1 MEYKLKQFLLLEMLS
16 FISLGSGSSGN
27 SALVYT
33 EKTFILV
40 DAGIS
45 AKQLRIRL
53 GDAGVD
59 PGRLD
64 GILITHEHGDHTRGL
79 EVFCRKLDVPIYCNA
94 VTRESLS
101 SNVSSATTWRI
112 IECGDPFSIGDILI
126 NGFPVMHDAVDP
138 MGFIF
143 EKNGKKFGFVSDVGH
158 VTEIMKSTLSDVDTL
173 FIEANYDEILLQND
187 ERRPWSL
194 KQRIA
199 SRHGHLS
206 NKQAAEF
213 IGSIAREGSLERVVL
228 AHLSEDCNS
237 PKIAKAEII
246 LALSMKGI
254 SGVEVICAKR
264 DQVSGPFT
272 VEGFGEED
280 AQFDKRGDYSQGEFT
295 LFD

>member
-1 MEYKLKQFLLLEMLS
+1 MLS
-16 FISLGSGSSGN
+16 LISLGSGSSGN
-27 SALVYT
+27 RALVYT
-33 EKTFILV
+33 EKTFVLV

-53 GDAGVD
+53 NDVEVD
-59 PGRLD
+59 PDQLD

-79 EVFCRKLDVPIYCNA
+79 EVFCRKLDIPIYCYA

-101 SNVSSATTWRI
+101 LYVNSAETWRI
-112 IECGDPFSIGDILI
+112 IECGDSFSIGDILI

-143 EKNGKKFGFVSDVGH
+143 QKNGRKLGFVSDVGH
-158 VTEIMKSTLSDVDTL
+158 VTEIMKSILSEVETI
-173 FIEANYDEILLQND
+173 FIEANYDETMLQND

-206 NKQAAEF
+206 NKQAAEL
-213 IGSIAREGSLERVVL
+213 IGSIAGEGKLERVVL

-237 PKIAKAEII
+237 PEIAKAEII

-264 DQVSGPFT
+264 DQVSGPFM
-272 VEGFGEED
+272 VECSTKQNAELDEGGN
-280 AQFDKRGDYSQGEFT
+280 YSQGEFT

>member
-1 MEYKLKQFLLLEMLS
+1 MLS

-33 EKTFILV
+33 EKTFVLV

-53 GDAGVD
+53 KDVGVD
-59 PGRLD
+59 PDKLD

-101 SNVSSATTWRI
+101 SNVSSAEIWRI
-112 IECGDPFSIGDILI
+112 IECGDSFSVGDIVI

-143 EKNGKKFGFVSDVGH
+143 EKNGKKLGFVSDVGH
-158 VTEIMKSTLSDVDTL
+158 VTEVMKSTLSVVDTI
-173 FIEANYDEILLQND
+173 FIEANYDETLLQND

-206 NKQAAEF
+206 NKQAAELV
-213 IGSIAREGSLERVVL
+213 GSIVGGGMLQRVVL
-228 AHLSEDCNS
+228 AHLSQDCNS
-237 PKIAKAEII
+237 PEIAKAEII

-264 DQVSGPFT
+264 DQVSGPFM
-272 VEGFGEED
+272 VECSDEKD
-280 AQFDKRGDYSQGEFT
+280 AQFYEGGDYSQGEFI

>member
-1 MEYKLKQFLLLEMLS
+1 MLS

-33 EKTFILV
+33 EKTFVLV

-53 GDAGVD
+53 KDVGVD
-59 PGRLD
+59 PDKLD
-64 GILITHEHGDHTRGL
+64 GILITHEHGDHTKGL

-101 SNVSSATTWRI
+101 SNVSSAETWRI
-112 IECGDPFSIGDILI
+112 IECGDPFSVGDIVI

-143 EKNGKKFGFVSDVGH
+143 EKNGKKLGFVSDVGY
-158 VTEIMKSTLSDVDTL
+158 VTEVMKSTLSVVDTI
-173 FIEANYDEILLQND
+173 FIEANYDETLLQND

-206 NKQAAEF
+206 NKQVAELV
-213 IGSIAREGSLERVVL
+213 GSIAEGGMLQRVVL

-237 PKIAKAEII
+237 PEIAKAEMI

-264 DQVSGPFT
+264 DQVSGPFM
-272 VEGFGEED
+272 VECSDEKD
-280 AQFDKRGDYSQGEFT
+280 AQFYEGGDYSQGEFI

>member
-1 MEYKLKQFLLLEMLS
+1 MLS

-33 EKTFILV
+33 QKTFILV

-53 GDAGVD
+53 NDVGVD
-59 PGRLD
+59 PERLD

-79 EVFCRKLDVPIYCNA
+79 EVFCRKSKVPIYCNA
-94 VTRESLS
+94 VTREALS
-101 SNVSSATTWRI
+101 SDISSAETWHI
-112 IECGDPFSIGDILI
+112 IECGDPFSVGDIMI
-126 NGFPVMHDAVDP
+126 EGFPVMHDAVDP

-143 EKNGKKFGFVSDVGH
+143 EKNDKKLGFVSDAGH
-158 VTEIMKSTLSDVDTL
+158 VTEVMKSALSEIDTI
-173 FIEANYDEILLQND
+173 FIESNYDETLLQND

-206 NKQAAEF
+206 NKQAAELVA
-213 IGSIAREGSLERVVL
+213 SIAGGSMLQRVVL

-237 PKIAKAEII
+237 PEIAKAEII

-264 DQVSGPFT
+264 DQVSGPFM
-272 VEGFGEED
+272 VECSDEG
-280 AQFDKRGDYSQGEFT
+280 GDYSQGEFT

>member
-1 MEYKLKQFLLLEMLS
+1 MLS
-16 FISLGSGSSGN
+16 LISLGSGSSGN

-33 EKTFILV
+33 EKTFVLV

-53 GDAGVD
+53 NDVDVD
-59 PGRLD
+59 PDQLD

-79 EVFCRKLDVPIYCNA
+79 EVFCRKLDIPIYCNA

-101 SNVSSATTWRI
+101 LNVSSAETWRI
-112 IECGDPFSIGDILI
+112 IECGDSFSIGDILI

-143 EKNGKKFGFVSDVGH
+143 QKNGRKLGFVSDVGH
-158 VTEIMKSTLSDVDTL
+158 VTEIMKSILSEVETI
-173 FIEANYDEILLQND
+173 FIEANYDETMLQND

-206 NKQAAEF
+206 NKQAAEL
-213 IGSIAREGSLERVVL
+213 IGSIAWGGKLERVVL

-237 PKIAKAEII
+237 PEIAKAEII

-264 DQVSGPFT
+264 DQVSGPFM
-272 VEGFGEED
+272 VECSTKQNAELDEGGN
-280 AQFDKRGDYSQGEFT
+280 YSQGEFT

>member
-1 MEYKLKQFLLLEMLS
+1 MLS
-16 FISLGSGSSGN
+16 LVSLGSGSSGN

-33 EKTFILV
+33 QKTFILV

-45 AKQLRIRL
+45 AKQLRLRL
-53 GDAGVD
+53 NDVGVD
-59 PGRLD
+59 PDRLD

-79 EVFCRKLDVPIYCNA
+79 EVFCRKLNVHSYCNA
-94 VTRESLS
+94 VTRESLLS
-101 SNVSSATTWRI
+101 DVTSADTWRI
-112 IECGDPFSIGDILI
+112 IECGDPFLVGDILI

-143 EKNGKKFGFVSDVGH
+143 EKNKKKLGFVSDVGH
-158 VTEIMKSTLSDVDTL
+158 VTEVMKSTLSAIDTI
-173 FIEANYDEILLQND
+173 FIEANYDEALLQND

-206 NKQAAEF
+206 NRQAAELVA
-213 IGSIAREGSLERVVL
+213 SIAGRGVLQRVIL

-237 PKIAKAEII
+237 PEIAKAEII

-264 DQVSGPFT
+264 DRVSGPFM
-272 VEGFGEED
+272 VECSDEEGGE
-280 AQFDKRGDYSQGEFT
+280 GYSQSEFT

>member
-1 MEYKLKQFLLLEMLS
+1 MLS

-33 EKTFILV
+33 EKTFVLV

-53 GDAGVD
+53 KDVGVD
-59 PGRLD
+59 PDKLD
-64 GILITHEHGDHTRGL
+64 GILITHEHGDHTKGL

-101 SNVSSATTWRI
+101 SNVSSAEIWRI
-112 IECGDPFSIGDILI
+112 IECGDPFSVGDIVI

-143 EKNGKKFGFVSDVGH
+143 EKNGKKLGFVSDVGH
-158 VTEIMKSTLSDVDTL
+158 VTEVMKSTLSVVDTI
-173 FIEANYDEILLQND
+173 FIEANYDETLLQND
-187 ERRPWSL
+187 ERRPWPL

-206 NKQAAEF
+206 NKQAAELV
-213 IGSIAREGSLERVVL
+213 GSIAGGGMLQRVVL
-228 AHLSEDCNS
+228 AHLSQDCNS
-237 PKIAKAEII
+237 PEIAKAEII

-264 DQVSGPFT
+264 DQVSGPFM
-272 VEGFGEED
+272 VECSDEKD
-280 AQFDKRGDYSQGEFT
+280 AQFYEGGDYSQGEFI

>member
-1 MEYKLKQFLLLEMLS
+1 MLS

-33 EKTFILV
+33 EKTFVLV

-45 AKQLRIRL
+45 AKQLRIKL
-53 GDAGVD
+53 KDVGVD
-59 PGRLD
+59 PDKLD
-64 GILITHEHGDHTRGL
+64 GILITHEHGDHTKGL

-101 SNVSSATTWRI
+101 SNVSSAETWRI
-112 IECGDPFSIGDILI
+112 IECGDPFSVGDIVI

-143 EKNGKKFGFVSDVGH
+143 EKNGKKLGFVSDVGH
-158 VTEIMKSTLSDVDTL
+158 VTEVMKSTLSVVDTI
-173 FIEANYDEILLQND
+173 FIEANYDETLLQND

-206 NKQAAEF
+206 NKQVAELV
-213 IGSIAREGSLERVVL
+213 GSIVGGGMLQRVIL
-228 AHLSEDCNS
+228 GHLSQDCNS
-237 PKIAKAEII
+237 PEIAKAEII

-264 DQVSGPFT
+264 DQVSGPFM
-272 VEGFGEED
+272 VECSDEKD
-280 AQFDKRGDYSQGEFT
+280 AQFYEGGDYSQGEFI

>member
-1 MEYKLKQFLLLEMLS
+1 MLS

-33 EKTFILV
+33 EKTFVLV

-53 GDAGVD
+53 KDVGVD
-59 PGRLD
+59 PDKLD
-64 GILITHEHGDHTRGL
+64 GILITHEHGDHTKGL

-101 SNVSSATTWRI
+101 SNVSSAETWRI
-112 IECGDPFSIGDILI
+112 IECGDPFSVGDIVI

-143 EKNGKKFGFVSDVGH
+143 EKNGKKLGFVSDVGH
-158 VTEIMKSTLSDVDTL
+158 VTEVMKSTLNVVDTI
-173 FIEANYDEILLQND
+173 FIEANYDETLLQND

-206 NKQAAEF
+206 NKQVAELV
-213 IGSIAREGSLERVVL
+213 GSIAGGGMLQRVVL
-228 AHLSEDCNS
+228 AHLSADCNS
-237 PKIAKAEII
+237 PEIAKAEII

-264 DQVSGPFT
+264 NQVSGPFM
-272 VEGFGEED
+272 VECSDEKD
-280 AQFDKRGDYSQGEFT
+280 AQFYEGGDYSQGEFI

>member
-1 MEYKLKQFLLLEMLS
+1 MLS
-16 FISLGSGSSGN
+16 LISLGSGSSGN

-33 EKTFILV
+33 EKTFVLV

-53 GDAGVD
+53 NDVDVD
-59 PGRLD
+59 PDQLD

-79 EVFCRKLDVPIYCNA
+79 EVFCRKLDIPIYCNA

-101 SNVSSATTWRI
+101 LNVSSAKTWRI
-112 IECGDPFSIGDILI
+112 IECGDSFSIGDILI

-143 EKNGKKFGFVSDVGH
+143 QKNGRKLGFVSDVGH
-158 VTEIMKSTLSDVDTL
+158 VTEIMKSILSEVETI
-173 FIEANYDEILLQND
+173 FIEANYDETMLQND

-206 NKQAAEF
+206 NKQAAEL
-213 IGSIAREGSLERVVL
+213 IGSIAGGGKLERVVL

-237 PKIAKAEII
+237 PEIAKAEII

-264 DQVSGPFT
+264 DQVSGPFM
-272 VEGFGEED
+272 VEFSTKQNAELDEGGN
-280 AQFDKRGDYSQGEFT
+280 YSQGEFT

>member
-1 MEYKLKQFLLLEMLS
+1 MLS
-16 FISLGSGSSGN
+16 LVSLGSGSSGN

-33 EKTFILV
+33 QKTFILV

-45 AKQLRIRL
+45 AKQLRLRL
-53 GDAGVD
+53 NDVGVD

-79 EVFCRKLDVPIYCNA
+79 EVFCRKLNVPIYCNA
-94 VTRESLS
+94 VTRESLLS
-101 SNVSSATTWRI
+101 DVTSADTWRI
-112 IECGDPFSIGDILI
+112 IECGDPFLVGDILI

-143 EKNGKKFGFVSDVGH
+143 EKNQKKLGFVSDVGH
-158 VTEIMKSTLSDVDTL
+158 VTEVMKSTLSAIDTI
-173 FIEANYDEILLQND
+173 FIEANYDEALLQND

-206 NKQAAEF
+206 NRQAAELVA
-213 IGSIAREGSLERVVL
+213 SIAGGGVLQRVIL

-237 PKIAKAEII
+237 PEIAKAEMI
-246 LALSMKGI
+246 LALSTKGI

-264 DQVSGPFT
+264 DQISGPFI
-272 VEGFGEED
+272 VECSDEQGTQFHEGGGE
-280 AQFDKRGDYSQGEFT
+280 GYSQSEFT

>member
-1 MEYKLKQFLLLEMLS
+1 MLS

-33 EKTFILV
+33 EKTFVLV

-53 GDAGVD
+53 KDVGVD
-59 PGRLD
+59 PDKLD
-64 GILITHEHGDHTRGL
+64 GILITHEHGDHTKGL
-79 EVFCRKLDVPIYCNA
+79 EAFCRKLDVPIYCNA

-101 SNVSSATTWRI
+101 SNVSSAKTWRI
-112 IECGDPFSIGDILI
+112 IECGDPFLVGDILI

-143 EKNGKKFGFVSDVGH
+143 EKNGKKLGFVSDVGH
-158 VTEIMKSTLSDVDTL
+158 VTEVMKSTLSLVDTI
-173 FIEANYDEILLQND
+173 FIEANYDETLLHND

-206 NKQAAEF
+206 NKQVAELV
-213 IGSIAREGSLERVVL
+213 GSIAGGGMLQRVVL

-237 PKIAKAEII
+237 PEIAKAEII

-264 DQVSGPFT
+264 NQVSGPFM
-272 VEGFGEED
+272 VECSDEKD
-280 AQFDKRGDYSQGEFT
+280 AQSYEGGDYSQGEFI

>member
-1 MEYKLKQFLLLEMLS
+1 MLS

-33 EKTFILV
+33 EKTFVLV

-53 GDAGVD
+53 KDVGVD
-59 PGRLD
+59 PDKLD
-64 GILITHEHGDHTRGL
+64 GILITHEHGDHTKGL

-101 SNVSSATTWRI
+101 SNVSSAKTWRI
-112 IECGDPFSIGDILI
+112 IECGDPFLVGDILI

-143 EKNGKKFGFVSDVGH
+143 EKNGKKLGFVSDVGH
-158 VTEIMKSTLSDVDTL
+158 VTEVMKSTLSLVDTI
-173 FIEANYDEILLQND
+173 FIEANYDETLLHND

-206 NKQAAEF
+206 NKQVAELV
-213 IGSIAREGSLERVVL
+213 GSIAGGGMLQRVVL

-237 PKIAKAEII
+237 PEIAKAEII

-264 DQVSGPFT
+264 NQVSGPFM
-272 VEGFGEED
+272 VECSDEKD
-280 AQFDKRGDYSQGEFT
+280 AQSYEGGDYSQGEFI

>member
-1 MEYKLKQFLLLEMLS
+1 MLS
-16 FISLGSGSSGN
+16 LISLGSGSSGN

-33 EKTFILV
+33 EKTFVLV

-53 GDAGVD
+53 NDVDVD
-59 PGRLD
+59 PDQLD

-79 EVFCRKLDVPIYCNA
+79 EVFCRKLDIPIYCNA

-101 SNVSSATTWRI
+101 LNVNSAETWRI
-112 IECGDPFSIGDILI
+112 IECGDSFSIGDILI

-143 EKNGKKFGFVSDVGH
+143 QKNGRKLGFVSDVGH
-158 VTEIMKSTLSDVDTL
+158 VTEIMKSILSEVETI
-173 FIEANYDEILLQND
+173 FIEANYDETMLQND

-194 KQRIA
+194 KQRIS

-206 NKQAAEF
+206 NKQAAEL
-213 IGSIAREGSLERVVL
+213 IGSIAGEGKLERVVL

-237 PKIAKAEII
+237 PEIAKAEII
-246 LALSMKGI
+246 LALSMNGI

-264 DQVSGPFT
+264 DQVSGPFM
-272 VEGFGEED
+272 VECSTKQNAELDEGGN
-280 AQFDKRGDYSQGEFT
+280 YSQGEFT

>member
-1 MEYKLKQFLLLEMLS
+1 MLS
-16 FISLGSGSSGN
+16 LISLGSGSSGN

-33 EKTFILV
+33 EKTFVLV

-53 GDAGVD
+53 NDVDVD
-59 PGRLD
+59 PDQLD

-79 EVFCRKLDVPIYCNA
+79 EVFCRKLDIPIYCNA

-101 SNVSSATTWRI
+101 SNVSSAETWRI
-112 IECGDPFSIGDILI
+112 IECGDSFSIGDILI

-143 EKNGKKFGFVSDVGH
+143 QKNGRKLGFVSDVGH
-158 VTEIMKSTLSDVDTL
+158 VTEIMKSILSEVETI
-173 FIEANYDEILLQND
+173 FIEANYDETMLQND

-206 NKQAAEF
+206 NKQAAEL
-213 IGSIAREGSLERVVL
+213 IGSIAGGGKLERVVL

-237 PKIAKAEII
+237 PEIAKAEII
-246 LALSMKGI
+246 LALSMNGI

-264 DQVSGPFT
+264 DQVSGPFM
-272 VEGFGEED
+272 VECSTKQNAELDEGEN
-280 AQFDKRGDYSQGEFT
+280 YSQGEFT

>member
-1 MEYKLKQFLLLEMLS
+1 MLS
-16 FISLGSGSSGN
+16 LISLGSGSSGN

-33 EKTFILV
+33 EKTFVLV

-53 GDAGVD
+53 NDVDVD
-59 PGRLD
+59 PDQLD

-79 EVFCRKLDVPIYCNA
+79 EVFCRKLEIPIYCNA

-101 SNVSSATTWRI
+101 LNVSSAETWRI
-112 IECGDPFSIGDILI
+112 IECGDSFSIGDILI

-143 EKNGKKFGFVSDVGH
+143 QKNGRKLGFVSDVGH
-158 VTEIMKSTLSDVDTL
+158 VTEIMKSILSEVETI
-173 FIEANYDEILLQND
+173 FIEANYDETMLQND

-206 NKQAAEF
+206 NKQAAEL
-213 IGSIAREGSLERVVL
+213 IGSIAGGGKLERVVL

-237 PKIAKAEII
+237 PEIA
-246 LALSMKGI
+246 
-254 SGVEVICAKR
+254 
-264 DQVSGPFT
+264 T
-272 VEGFGEED
+272 N
-280 AQFDKRGDYSQGEFT
+280 
-295 LFD
+295 

>member
-1 MEYKLKQFLLLEMLS
+1 MLS

-33 EKTFILV
+33 EKTFVLV

-53 GDAGVD
+53 KDVGVD
-59 PGRLD
+59 PDKLD
-64 GILITHEHGDHTRGL
+64 GILITHEHGDHTKGL

-101 SNVSSATTWRI
+101 LNVSSAESWRI
-112 IECGDPFSIGDILI
+112 IECGDPFSVGDIVI

-143 EKNGKKFGFVSDVGH
+143 EKNGKKLGFVSDVGH
-158 VTEIMKSTLSDVDTL
+158 VTEVMKSALSAVDTI
-173 FIEANYDEILLQND
+173 FIEANYDETLLQND

-206 NKQAAEF
+206 NKQVAELV
-213 IGSIAREGSLERVVL
+213 GSIAGGGMLQRVVL

-237 PKIAKAEII
+237 PEIAKAEII

-254 SGVEVICAKR
+254 SEVEVICAKR
-264 DQVSGPFT
+264 NQVSGPFM
-272 VEGFGEED
+272 VECSDEKD
-280 AQFDKRGDYSQGEFT
+280 AQFYEGGDYSQGEFI

>member
-1 MEYKLKQFLLLEMLS
+1 MLS
-16 FISLGSGSSGN
+16 LISLGSGSSGN

-33 EKTFILV
+33 EKTFVLV

-53 GDAGVD
+53 NDVDVD
-59 PGRLD
+59 PDQLD

-79 EVFCRKLDVPIYCNA
+79 EVFCRKLDIPIYCNA

-101 SNVSSATTWRI
+101 SNVSSAETWRI
-112 IECGDPFSIGDILI
+112 IECGDSFSIGDILI

-143 EKNGKKFGFVSDVGH
+143 QKNGRKLGFVSDVGH
-158 VTEIMKSTLSDVDTL
+158 VTEIMKSILSEVETI
-173 FIEANYDEILLQND
+173 FIEANYDETMLQND

-206 NKQAAEF
+206 NKQAAEL
-213 IGSIAREGSLERVVL
+213 IGSIAGGGKLERVVL

-237 PKIAKAEII
+237 PEIAKAEII

-264 DQVSGPFT
+264 DQVSGPFM
-272 VEGFGEED
+272 VECSTKQNAELDEGGN
-280 AQFDKRGDYSQGEFT
+280 YSQGEFT

>member
-1 MEYKLKQFLLLEMLS
+1 MLS

-33 EKTFILV
+33 EKTFVLV

-53 GDAGVD
+53 KDVGVD
-59 PGRLD
+59 PDKLD
-64 GILITHEHGDHTRGL
+64 GILITHEHGDHTKGL

-101 SNVSSATTWRI
+101 LNVSSAESWRI
-112 IECGDPFSIGDILI
+112 IECGDPFSVGDILI

-143 EKNGKKFGFVSDVGH
+143 EKNGKKMGFVSDVGH
-158 VTEIMKSTLSDVDTL
+158 VTEVMKSTLSVVDTI
-173 FIEANYDEILLQND
+173 FIEANYDETLLQND

-206 NKQAAEF
+206 NKQVAELV
-213 IGSIAREGSLERVVL
+213 GSIAGGGMLQRVVL
-228 AHLSEDCNS
+228 AHLSADCNS
-237 PKIAKAEII
+237 PEIAKAEII

-264 DQVSGPFT
+264 NQVSGPFM
-272 VEGFGEED
+272 VECSDEKD
-280 AQFDKRGDYSQGEFT
+280 AQFYEGGDYSQGEFI

>member
-1 MEYKLKQFLLLEMLS
+1 MLS

-33 EKTFILV
+33 EKTFVLV

-53 GDAGVD
+53 KDVGVD
-59 PGRLD
+59 PDKLD
-64 GILITHEHGDHTRGL
+64 GILITHEHGDHTKGL

-101 SNVSSATTWRI
+101 LNVSSAESWRI
-112 IECGDPFSIGDILI
+112 IECGEPFSVGDILI

-143 EKNGKKFGFVSDVGH
+143 EKNGKKLGFVSDVGH
-158 VTEIMKSTLSDVDTL
+158 VTEVMKSTLSVVDTI
-173 FIEANYDEILLQND
+173 FIEANYDETLLQND

-206 NKQAAEF
+206 NKQVAELV
-213 IGSIAREGSLERVVL
+213 GSIAGGGMLQRVVL
-228 AHLSEDCNS
+228 AHLSADCNS
-237 PKIAKAEII
+237 PEIAKAEII

-264 DQVSGPFT
+264 NQVSGPFM
-272 VEGFGEED
+272 VECSDEKD
-280 AQFDKRGDYSQGEFT
+280 AQFYEGGDYSQGEFI
-295 LFD
+295 LFY

>member
-1 MEYKLKQFLLLEMLS
+1 MLS
-16 FISLGSGSSGN
+16 LISLGSGSSGN

-33 EKTFILV
+33 EKTFVLV

-53 GDAGVD
+53 NDVDVD
-59 PGRLD
+59 PDQLD

-79 EVFCRKLDVPIYCNA
+79 EVFCRKLEIPIYCNA

-101 SNVSSATTWRI
+101 LNVSSAETWRI
-112 IECGDPFSIGDILI
+112 IECGDSFSIGDILI

-143 EKNGKKFGFVSDVGH
+143 QKNGRKLGFVSDVGH
-158 VTEIMKSTLSDVDTL
+158 VTEIMKSILSEVETI
-173 FIEANYDEILLQND
+173 FIEANYDETMLQND

-206 NKQAAEF
+206 NKQAAEL
-213 IGSIAREGSLERVVL
+213 IGSIAGGGKLERVVL

-237 PKIAKAEII
+237 PEIAKAEII

-264 DQVSGPFT
+264 DQVSGPFM
-272 VEGFGEED
+272 VEFSTKQNAELDEGGN
-280 AQFDKRGDYSQGEFT
+280 YSQGEFT

>member
-1 MEYKLKQFLLLEMLS
+1 MLS
-16 FISLGSGSSGN
+16 LISLGSGSSGN

-33 EKTFILV
+33 EKTFVLV

-53 GDAGVD
+53 NDVEVD
-59 PGRLD
+59 PDQLD

-79 EVFCRKLDVPIYCNA
+79 EVFCRKLDIPIYCNA

-101 SNVSSATTWRI
+101 SNVSSAETWRI
-112 IECGDPFSIGDILI
+112 IECGDSFSIGDILI

-143 EKNGKKFGFVSDVGH
+143 QKNGRKLGFVSDVGH
-158 VTEIMKSTLSDVDTL
+158 VTEIMKSILSEVETI
-173 FIEANYDEILLQND
+173 FIEANYDETMLQND

-206 NKQAAEF
+206 NKQAAEL
-213 IGSIAREGSLERVVL
+213 IGSIAGGGKLERVVL

-237 PKIAKAEII
+237 PEIAKAEII

-264 DQVSGPFT
+264 DQVSGPFM
-272 VEGFGEED
+272 VECSAKQN
-280 AQFDKRGDYSQGEFT
+280 AQLDEGGNYSQGEFT

>member
-1 MEYKLKQFLLLEMLS
+1 MLS

-33 EKTFILV
+33 EKTFVLV

-53 GDAGVD
+53 KDVGVD
-59 PGRLD
+59 PDKLD
-64 GILITHEHGDHTRGL
+64 GILITHEHGDHTKGL

-101 SNVSSATTWRI
+101 SNVSSAEIWRI
-112 IECGDPFSIGDILI
+112 IECGDSFSVGDIVI

-143 EKNGKKFGFVSDVGH
+143 EKNGKKLGFVSDVGH
-158 VTEIMKSTLSDVDTL
+158 VTEVMKSTLSVVDTI
-173 FIEANYDEILLQND
+173 FIEANYDETLLQND

-206 NKQAAEF
+206 NKQAAELV
-213 IGSIAREGSLERVVL
+213 GSIVGGGMLQRVVL

-237 PKIAKAEII
+237 PEIAKAEII

-264 DQVSGPFT
+264 DQVSGPFM
-272 VEGFGEED
+272 VECSDEKD
-280 AQFDKRGDYSQGEFT
+280 AQFYEGGDYSQGEFI

>member
-1 MEYKLKQFLLLEMLS
+1 MLS

-33 EKTFILV
+33 EKTFVLV

-53 GDAGVD
+53 KDVGVD
-59 PGRLD
+59 PDKLD
-64 GILITHEHGDHTRGL
+64 GILITHEHGDHTKGL

-101 SNVSSATTWRI
+101 LNVSSAESWRI
-112 IECGDPFSIGDILI
+112 IECGDPFSVGDILI

-143 EKNGKKFGFVSDVGH
+143 EKNGKKLGFVSDVGH
-158 VTEIMKSTLSDVDTL
+158 VTEVMKSTLSVVDTI
-173 FIEANYDEILLQND
+173 FIEANYDETLLQND

-206 NKQAAEF
+206 NKQVAELV
-213 IGSIAREGSLERVVL
+213 GSIAGGGMLQRVVL
-228 AHLSEDCNS
+228 AHLSADCNS
-237 PKIAKAEII
+237 PEIAKAEII

-264 DQVSGPFT
+264 NQVSGPFM
-272 VEGFGEED
+272 VECSDEKD
-280 AQFDKRGDYSQGEFT
+280 AQFYEGGDYSQGEFI

>member
-1 MEYKLKQFLLLEMLS
+1 MLS

-33 EKTFILV
+33 EKTFVLV

-53 GDAGVD
+53 KDVGVD
-59 PGRLD
+59 PDKLD
-64 GILITHEHGDHTRGL
+64 GILITHEHGDHTKGL

-101 SNVSSATTWRI
+101 SNVSSAEIWRI
-112 IECGDPFSIGDILI
+112 IECGDSFSVGDIVI

-143 EKNGKKFGFVSDVGH
+143 EKNGKKLGFVSDVGH
-158 VTEIMKSTLSDVDTL
+158 VTEVMKSTLSVVDTI
-173 FIEANYDEILLQND
+173 FIEANYDETLLQND

-206 NKQAAEF
+206 NKQAAELV
-213 IGSIAREGSLERVVL
+213 GSIVGGGMLQRVVL
-228 AHLSEDCNS
+228 AHLSQDCNS
-237 PKIAKAEII
+237 PEIAKAEII

-264 DQVSGPFT
+264 DQVSGPFM
-272 VEGFGEED
+272 VECSDEKD
-280 AQFDKRGDYSQGEFT
+280 AQFYEGGDYSQGEFI